1 MPSTSR
7 HSEAFS
13 QEIVPIH
20 QGRAR
25 ERVSFYLALV
35 LNLLAW
41 RHFPASSVG
50 AYARGGPC
58 DVCLLYQPTGARE
71 GEDQKPGER
80 HHASCPDLLR
90 TVPDP
95 YHAWGRGRMGDGD
108 EWKKI
113 GACWESTSSL
123 ERGLWVVLGQTGTDI
138 FPVKSEN
145 PHVRL
150 RSCQNASPHCTLR
163 SKLA

>member
-1 MPSTSR
+1 MPSTGR

-25 ERVSFYLALV
+25 ERVSLYLALV

-41 RHFPASSVG
+41 RHFPASRVG

-95 YHAWGRGRMGDGD
+95 YHAWGRGRMGDGGWLEED
-108 EWKKI
+108 RRLLGI
-113 GACWESTSSL
+113 HVIPRAGSAGGSGAD
-123 ERGLWVVLGQTGTDI
+123 RNGHI
-138 FPVKSEN
+138 P
-145 PHVRL
+145 
-150 RSCQNASPHCTLR
+150 
-163 SKLA
+163 SKE

>member
-1 MPSTSR
+1 MPSTSC

-25 ERVSFYLALV
+25 ERVSLYLALV

-95 YHAWGRGRMGDGD
+95 YHAWGRGRMGDGGRVEED
-108 EWKKI
+108 
-113 GACWESTSSL
+113 
-123 ERGLWVVLGQTGTDI
+123 RGLLGI
-138 FPVKSEN
+138 
-145 PHVRL
+145 HVIPRAGSVGCSGAD
-150 RSCQNASPHCTLR
+150 RNGHIP
-163 SKLA
+163 SKK

>member
-1 MPSTSR
+1 MPSTGR

-25 ERVSFYLALV
+25 ERVSLYLALV

-95 YHAWGRGRMGDGD
+95 YHAWGRGRMGDGGRAEED
-108 EWKKI
+108 
-113 GACWESTSSL
+113 
-123 ERGLWVVLGQTGTDI
+123 RGLLGI
-138 FPVKSEN
+138 
-145 PHVRL
+145 HVIPRAGSVGGSGAD
-150 RSCQNASPHCTLR
+150 RNEHIP
-163 SKLA
+163 SKK